1 MLKAFLPC
9 DNHHILHH
17 IRTKKIYTIICLS
30 LYVLSCT
37 DSSTFPLIL
46 KTLAVSPLFPFK
58 LATLAGMSGT
68 LVVSPSPSQD
78 TLLSHAVFFTFPL
91 MLTTLVV
98 SNVFPFTQATLFG
111 MSDTMVVPPSP
122 LTGNPSQTDFFTF
135 PLILTTLSVSPMSPF
150 TLAILTGMSET
161 LVVPSSPLTGN
172 PPSTNF

>member
-1 MLKAFLPC
+1 MIIITYFITFEKE
-9 DNHHILHH
+9 
-17 IRTKKIYTIICLS
+17 KIYTIIFLS

-46 KTLAVSPLFPFK
+46 AVSPMFPFK
-58 LATLAGMSGT
+58 LATLAGMSDS
-68 LVVSPSPSQD
+68 LVVSPSPTQD

-172 PPSTNF
+172 PPTTDF